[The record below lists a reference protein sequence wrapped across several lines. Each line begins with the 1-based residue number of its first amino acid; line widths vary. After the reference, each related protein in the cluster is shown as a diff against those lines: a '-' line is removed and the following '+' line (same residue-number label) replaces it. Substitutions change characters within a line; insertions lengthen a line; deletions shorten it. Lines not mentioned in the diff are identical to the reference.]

1 MSRIKKT
8 RQTSIFFSFFRLQR
22 WVLLGG
28 NKGALEV
35 YDESFQVLTKKNV
48 STEAITTIWQT
59 NQRKGGKWLSN
70 QITYDIIVD
79 NIKFKVNKFSQH
91 GNIYFAL
98 FFSVRYNHWRQQ
110 IKSLGFELVPGKICK
125 RSYIAHKNQ
134 TSSAF
139 HK

>member
-1 MSRIKKT
+1 M
-8 RQTSIFFSFFRLQR
+8 
-22 WVLLGG
+22 LLGG

-79 NIKFKVNKFSQH
+79 IEFKVNKFSQH
-91 GNIYFAL
+91 GNI
-98 FFSVRYNHWRQQ
+98 
-110 IKSLGFELVPGKICK
+110 
-125 RSYIAHKNQ
+125 
-134 TSSAF
+134 
-139 HK
+139 